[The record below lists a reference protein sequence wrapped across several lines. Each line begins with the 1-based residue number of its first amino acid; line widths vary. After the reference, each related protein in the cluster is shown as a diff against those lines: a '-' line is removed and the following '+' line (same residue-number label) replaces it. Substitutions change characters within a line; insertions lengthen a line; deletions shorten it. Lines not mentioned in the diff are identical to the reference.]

1 MIVLQ
6 DSKKLDT
13 TTIREIFADSK
24 MSFASEDQMLQKI
37 AHKPWSV
44 SPFALVNNSE
54 RDIRLIIDAE
64 IQGKLVGFHPLQND
78 NTVVLNMIDVE
89 KFLNSLEIEY
99 FFKYL

>member
-37 AHKPWSV
+37 AHKP
-44 SPFALVNNSE
+44 
-54 RDIRLIIDAE
+54 
-64 IQGKLVGFHPLQND
+64 
-78 NTVVLNMIDVE
+78 
-89 KFLNSLEIEY
+89 
-99 FFKYL
+99 